1 MKKGIFRYRI
11 ITNLNCNMNES
22 TGVNGNCYFCYQK
35 FKSPL
40 RLDCDKMEETLKK
53 VGVLKRATIM
63 GGESLLNPDLV
74 KIVKIANN
82 YTSDGICL
90 VTNGILLN
98 EDIIVA
104 LKDAGLTEVAISVSS
119 IEQYERRRDMA
130 LLCKE
135 IIPNTRI
142 NIPKCK
148 ESLNPQLL
156 ETILSDGFYS
166 IVCEDLQARYG
177 EIRLPEG
184 SVKVGDDGYGFYDYK
199 WNGHTFGVFGN
210 YGKYNRSDIIV
221 TPLGNFCDWEK
232 YCKAVKNNELV
243 RRNNH
248 IDNDKIVH

>member
-1 MKKGIFRYRI
+1 
-11 ITNLNCNMNES
+11 MNES

-40 RLDCDKMEETLKK
+40 RLDCDKMEKTLKK

-63 GGESLLNPDLV
+63 GGESLLNPELV
-74 KIVKIANN
+74 KIVKIVSN

-130 LLCKE
+130 LQCKE

-156 ETILSDGFYS
+156 ETILEDGFYS
-166 IVCEDLQARYG
+166 IVCEDLQARY
-177 EIRLPEG
+177 
-184 SVKVGDDGYGFYDYK
+184 
-199 WNGHTFGVFGN
+199 H
-210 YGKYNRSDIIV
+210 
-221 TPLGNFCDWEK
+221 
-232 YCKAVKNNELV
+232 
-243 RRNNH
+243 
-248 IDNDKIVH
+248 

>member
-1 MKKGIFRYRI
+1 
-11 ITNLNCNMNES
+11 
-22 TGVNGNCYFCYQK
+22 
-35 FKSPL
+35 
-40 RLDCDKMEETLKK
+40 
-53 VGVLKRATIM
+53 M

-74 KIVKIANN
+74 KIVKIVSN

-177 EIRLPEG
+177 EIRLPDG

-210 YGKYNRSDIIV
+210 YGKYNRSDIII

-248 IDNDKIVH
+248 IDDDKIVH

>member
-74 KIVKIANN
+74 KIVKIVSN

-177 EIRLPEG
+177 EIRLPDG

-199 WNGHTFGVFGN
+199 
-210 YGKYNRSDIIV
+210 
-221 TPLGNFCDWEK
+221 
-232 YCKAVKNNELV
+232 
-243 RRNNH
+243 
-248 IDNDKIVH
+248 

>member
-74 KIVKIANN
+74 KIVKIVSN

-130 LLCKE
+130 LQCKE

-156 ETILSDGFYS
+156 ETILEDGFYS
-166 IVCEDLQARYG
+166 IVCEDLQAIYG
-177 EIRLPEG
+177 EIRLPKG

-221 TPLGNFCDWEK
+221 TPLGNFLRLGK
-232 YCKAVKNNELV
+232 VLQG
-243 RRNNH
+243 R
-248 IDNDKIVH
+248 